1 MIVEAVQNIGSF
13 SPVENIASPARVRL
27 EKTVPQQNEPIPKD
41 TPETEV
47 SPSLLDQVQE
57 NISVRHNVN
66 LQFSVHE
73 ATGRTVVKVTDQE
86 SGKLIREIPP
96 EQVLELAVRIE
107 EMIGLLF
114 DKKA

>member
-1 MIVEAVQNIGSF
+1 MIVEAVQDIGSF
-13 SPVENIASPARVRL
+13 SPVENRASPARVKP
-27 EKTVPQQNEPIPKD
+27 EETVPRQNESIPQH

-47 SPSLLDQVQE
+47 SPSLLDHVQE
-57 NISVRHNVN
+57 NISARHNVN

-86 SGKLIREIPP
+86 SGKLIIEIPP
-96 EQVLELAVRIE
+96 EQVLELAVKIE